1 MVESEVKEDF
11 VKHIAATLDWGALC
25 KAASEARYLGLAHA
39 TVYILWLNIS
49 VRLSSSK

>member
-25 KAASEARYLGLAHA
+25 KAASEARYVGLH
-39 TVYILWLNIS
+39 
-49 VRLSSSK
+49 SSTTAICTALLPI

>member
-25 KAASEARYLGLAHA
+25 KAASEARYLGFHA